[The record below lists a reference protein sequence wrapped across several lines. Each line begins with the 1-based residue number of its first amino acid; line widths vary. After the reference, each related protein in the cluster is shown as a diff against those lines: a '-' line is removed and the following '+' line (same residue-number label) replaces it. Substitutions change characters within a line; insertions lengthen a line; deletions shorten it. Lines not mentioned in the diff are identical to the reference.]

1 MDERIDPVV
10 FRLGTKEYKLVLP
23 SPMIRLFEATIGKG
37 FFQAKIP
44 ENWTETVTLLWAAAK
59 THSPHLRLDAL
70 FDYASPADLLAIS
83 DALGECIKRAFR
95 TGEDKEGKPGEP
107 PPLDS

>member
-37 FFQAKIP
+37 FFQASIP
-44 ENWTETVTLLWAAAK
+44 ANWSETITLLWVAAS

-70 FDYASPADLLAIS
+70 FGYASPADLPAIS
-83 DALGECIKRAFR
+83 NALGECVKRAFR
-95 TGEDKEGKPGEP
+95 TGEEKEGKAGEP
-107 PPLDS
+107 SPLGS